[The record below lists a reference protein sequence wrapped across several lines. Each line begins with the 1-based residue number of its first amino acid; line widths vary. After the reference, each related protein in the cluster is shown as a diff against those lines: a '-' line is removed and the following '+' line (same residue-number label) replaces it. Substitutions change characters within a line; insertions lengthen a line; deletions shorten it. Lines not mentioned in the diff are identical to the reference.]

1 MKKNKQTPPRKTK
14 RKATKFY
21 HKNNRHFTGY
31 LIKETPDFY
40 TIELT
45 SDVAGLNAIWS
56 SGEVVTWSK
65 ALTTILSSKK

>member
-1 MKKNKQTPPRKTK
+1 MRKKQPPLKKTK
-14 RKATKFY
+14 RQVIKFY
-21 HKNNRHFTGY
+21 HKNNHHFTGY
-31 LIKETPDFY
+31 LVKETPDFY

-65 ALTTILSSKK
+65 ALTTIISPKK